1 MSKEKVDGMLT
12 LPDGAS
18 VEVIDRP
25 SSIEVSQNAKGQY
38 SYKVKLYFSE
48 QEESGEEV
56 VDRIKGIYD
65 KIQRVFK

>member
-1 MSKEKVDGMLT
+1 MAEEKIS
-12 LPDGAS
+12 S
-18 VEVIDRP
+18 VEVMDRP
-25 SSIEVSQNAKGQY
+25 SSVEVSQNAKGQY

-48 QEESGEEV
+48 QEESGEDV